1 VSRRFARVLGNKYD
15 RGAIAE
21 LRDVTVDSLAEAQ
34 MRLAGAFMRED
45 SITAMCRLFIDLKT

>member
-1 VSRRFARVLGNKYD
+1 MSRGFVRILGNMYD

-34 MRLAGAFMRED
+34 MRLADAFIRDD
-45 SITAMCRLFIDLKT
+45 SIICNVQCCS

>member
-1 VSRRFARVLGNKYD
+1 MIRRFARVLGNKYD

-34 MRLAGAFMRED
+34 MRLAGAFILED
-45 SITAMCRLFIDLKT
+45 SITAMCRCS